1 MTNRGT
7 LLSAATALVAAVPVA
22 AWGLLGQQ
30 NAAELPASQLDYAF
44 QPLGLPDGLDT
55 VLGAVALVLAGVGA
69 TLLVRA
75 SRSGGMDKRWWG
87 VLAPL
92 VMAGLLVGMGWRVLT
107 AGVIGA
113 NIGAGL
119 VIFFGGPVVAGLLLW
134 ALGRGVWL
142 ANHRPG
148 GDNGPDGD
156 TGPGGGNR
164 PDGDTRGGHWT
175 GFAPRGA

>member
-7 LLSAATALVAAVPVA
+7 LLTAATVLVAAVPVA
-22 AWGLLGQQ
+22 AWGLMGQQ
-30 NAAELPASQLDYAF
+30 NSTELPASQLDYAF
-44 QPLGLPDGLDT
+44 EPLGISDGPAG
-55 VLGAVALVLAGVGA
+55 VLGATALLLAGVGA
-69 TLLVRA
+69 ALLVRA
-75 SRSGGMDKRWWG
+75 SRSGGLDKRWWG

-92 VMAGLLVGMGWRVLT
+92 VMAGLLVGTGWRILT

-119 VIFFGGPVVAGLLLW
+119 VVFFMVPAVAGLLLW

-142 ANHRPG
+142 ATRRPTG
-148 GDNGPDGD
+148 GQ
-156 TGPGGGNR
+156 
-164 PDGDTRGGHWT
+164 WS

>member
-7 LLSAATALVAAVPVA
+7 LLSAAAVLVAAVPVA

-30 NAAELPASQLDYAF
+30 NSGELPASQLDYAF
-44 QPLGLPDGLDT
+44 QPLGVPDGLDT
-55 VLGAVALVLAGVGA
+55 VLGVVALVLAGAGA

-75 SRSGGMDKRWWG
+75 SRSGRMDKRWWG
-87 VLAPL
+87 VLVPL
-92 VMAGLLVGMGWRVLT
+92 VMAGLLVGVGWRVLT

-119 VIFFGGPVVAGLLLW
+119 VIIFGGPVVTGLLLW

-148 GDNGPDGD
+148 HRPGGDNG
-156 TGPGGGNR
+156 GGQ
-164 PDGDTRGGHWT
+164 WT

>member
-1 MTNRGT
+1 MMNRGT
-7 LLSAATALVAAVPVA
+7 LLTAAAVLVAGVPVA
-22 AWGLLGQQ
+22 AWGLMGQQ
-30 NAAELPASQLDYAF
+30 NSAELPASQLDYAF
-44 QPLGLPDGLDT
+44 QPLGIPEGLDT
-55 VLGAVALVLAGVGA
+55 VLGVTALLVAGVGA

-75 SRSGGMDKRWWG
+75 SRSGGLDKHWWG

-92 VMAGLLVGMGWRVLT
+92 IMAGLLVGMGWRVMT

-119 VIFFGGPVVAGLLLW
+119 VVFFGGPVVAGLLLW

-142 ANHRPG
+142 ATHRPG
-148 GDNGPDGD
+148 GEN
-156 TGPGGGNR
+156 
-164 PDGDTRGGHWT
+164 RGGQWS

>member
-7 LLSAATALVAAVPVA
+7 LLSAATVLVAAVPVA

-30 NAAELPASQLDYAF
+30 NSGELPASQLDYAF
-44 QPLGLPDGLDT
+44 QPFGIPDGLDT
-55 VLGAVALVLAGVGA
+55 VLGAIALVLAGVGA

-92 VMAGLLVGMGWRVLT
+92 VMAGVLVGVGWRVLT

-148 GDNGPDGD
+148 GDSS
-156 TGPGGGNR
+156 PGGGNS
-164 PDGDTRGGHWT
+164 PDGDTRGGQWN